1 MKLKKKF
8 KGCLKIP
15 LDTSVGEEQLL
26 ANSHWFGDWKTKG
39 SVIFSQKRRFT
50 INLYVYNKQG
60 DYEVTK
66 YHHNSKIGYENFK
79 PIIDCVIADFY
90 KEYENAD
97 EDIDLKN
104 SYITISC

>member
-15 LDTSVGEEQLL
+15 LDTSMSEEQLL
-26 ANSHWFGDWKTKG
+26 ASSQWFADWKTKG
-39 SVIFSQKRRFT
+39 NIIFSHKRKFT
-50 INLYVYNKQG
+50 INLYAYNKQG

-66 YHHNSKIGYENFK
+66 YHHNSKLSYENFK

-90 KEYENAD
+90 EQYKGID
-97 EDIDLKN
+97 DTIDIKS